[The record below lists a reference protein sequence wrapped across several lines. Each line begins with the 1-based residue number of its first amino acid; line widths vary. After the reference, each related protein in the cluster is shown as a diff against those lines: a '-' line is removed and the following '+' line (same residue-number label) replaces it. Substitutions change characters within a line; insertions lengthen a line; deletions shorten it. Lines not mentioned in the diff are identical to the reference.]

1 MPILIVL
8 CIIEA
13 VRGSKSEEEILAELS
28 SIVKEI
34 HEGQKETNRLLQE
47 HPADDESDKEWRC
60 SPGILPEGER
70 MAVVLKS
77 QMAIQSSRLRGGPV
91 GSKIKMLPRFVFGL
105 LALTRWGQQAF
116 GCTCAPPDFYAE
128 PCGRLGT
135 RGCSIPKSLAPTR
148 PTIAPRTTN
157 W

>member
-1 MPILIVL
+1 
-8 CIIEA
+8 
-13 VRGSKSEEEILAELS
+13 
-28 SIVKEI
+28 
-34 HEGQKETNRLLQE
+34 
-47 HPADDESDKEWRC
+47 
-60 SPGILPEGER
+60 

-77 QMAIQSSRLRGGPV
+77 QTAIQSSRLRGGPV
-91 GSKIKMLPRFVFGL
+91 GSKIKMLLRLTVGL
-105 LALTRWGQQAF
+105 VALTSLGQQAL

-135 RGCSIPKSLAPTR
+135 RGYSVPKNLAPTR